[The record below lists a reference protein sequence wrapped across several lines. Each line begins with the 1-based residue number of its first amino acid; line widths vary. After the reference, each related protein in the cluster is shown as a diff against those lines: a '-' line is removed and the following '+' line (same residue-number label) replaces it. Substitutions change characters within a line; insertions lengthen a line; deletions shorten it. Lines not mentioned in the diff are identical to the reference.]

1 MSEKNT
7 QFDTGYSKGNVSSM
21 AAVYETNQLLNNKYT
36 LMSFTGYFDHLLT
49 TLILVNIKSKLN
61 SIDPFTGVEKKVYSV
76 LVECIENI
84 SKHATVD
91 DKKNLSTVLIAK
103 TESKYVIVTGNYIWS
118 SEVADLKGKLDKVA
132 KSTLP
137 ELKQMY
143 RDQILS
149 KRTDDNNA
157 GLGIID
163 MAIKTGNGIQYD
175 FQPVSEDTT
184 FYLLQTE
191 INYRK

>member
-1 MSEKNT
+1 MSEKEK
-7 QFDTGYSKGNVSSM
+7 QFEADYTKGNVTSM
-21 AAVYETNQLLNNKYT
+21 AAVYETNQLFNNKYT
-36 LMSFTGYFDHLLT
+36 LMSFTGYFDHLVT

-84 SKHATVD
+84 SKHAAVD
-91 DKKNLSTVLIAK
+91 DKKNLSTVLITK
-103 TESKYVIVTGNYIWS
+103 TDSKYVIVTGNYIWS
-118 SEVADLKGKLDKVA
+118 SEVPDLKGKLDKVA

-163 MAIKTGNGIQYD
+163 MAIKTGNGIQYE